1 MLNFEQLYEHIL
13 VLEVKASKANIAQF
27 RKKYELGEYSSKPGE
42 RSIHAAHPQNA
53 INLDAMIADLI
64 EDFNREVKRGTMKQK
79 DIFAFDSYDDF
90 NRELDRAQS
99 QQTKAELK
107 KAEREGGTRV
117 YEDEDLLIVHPQTH
131 AASCAFGSGAK
142 WCTASKDDPRYFKDY
157 TEDKGVLL
165 LYFLPKGKPSFAP
178 QLPEI
183 PKVEITDANIDR
195 AIMLYPTAWRR
206 DGMSTARAVGGM
218 LDDAY
223 GNEMKLNDKN
233 EIIDVD
239 GVVFDSLAEIA
250 KRLPN
255 ETRAARNR
263 MKGYMEQWNANGDK
277 LVDHVLGYG
286 ENVDNP
292 DNQMTFAAAR
302 AGFMTFLTLQWM
314 NNMTLNNNRR
324 GEGLE
329 GINITQLGQ
338 PGSSSM
344 GPNKYQAVTHMMI
357 DALEPT
363 PPLGMKP
370 DGGRKY
376 DKLAVAVYTGTKGR
390 AGEAGANRSFGPYVA
405 EAFDA
410 EDNEIDISKVMQMAN
425 ISDKDVDKI
434 SEYINKFT
442 DEKIWND
449 VDTKGDKGLD
459 SLIEYME
466 IESNQTPENFKRAD
480 EIFIKNPLGPKTWNY
495 ARTSRG
501 EWNELE
507 DQMLDRLD
515 EIVSKR
521 ELIKELEGLDF
532 NELLKR
538 GVPDVGKIKQEYMDR
553 DEQIMSYFLRSAVS
567 QQGLYGYY
575 QDIKGLKWPEFEKR
589 ILDPKYAA
597 AGLYRMIPDW
607 VKNVKKERSPKAEEV
622 LKDLFIQANESEG
635 ATLRPPGEKR
645 DATERYWDE
654 RGRRADLWYTG
665 PVDEIVQVVRYLAT
679 TYANQ
684 MGENMQRG
692 SSRQQ
697 PVDVLYKDY
706 PEFRD
711 AWWYDPK
718 IVGKYWNDAL
728 VEDGNKFKT
737 VHDKIPGRPFF
748 SKDDLLP
755 VGKTRS
761 NMPSPFG
768 EPLYPQATK
777 DLKDTPPPSMDPK

>member
-1 MLNFEQLYEHIL
+1 MLSFEQLCEHVL

-27 RKKYELGEYSSKPGE
+27 KKKYGLGPDSDDAVAEL
-42 RSIHAAHPQNA
+42 I
-53 INLDAMIADLI
+53 D
-64 EDFNREVKRGTMKQK
+64 DFNKELKRGTMKQK
-79 DIFAFDSYDDF
+79 DIFAFDSYNDF
-90 NRELDRAQS
+90 IQALDRAQS

-165 LYFLPKGKPSFAP
+165 LYFLPKGKPSFSP
-178 QLPEI
+178 QLPEM

-195 AIMLYPTAWRR
+195 AIMLYPNTWKK
-206 DGMSTARAVGGM
+206 DGMSTARSVGNM

-223 GNEMKLNDKN
+223 DNEMKLNDKN
-233 EIIDVD
+233 EVIDVD
-239 GVVFDSLAEIA
+239 GIVFDSLAEIA

-255 ETRAARNR
+255 ETKAARNR

-277 LVDHVLGYG
+277 LADHVLGYS
-286 ENVDNP
+286 ENAGNA

-363 PPLGMKP
+363 AQQPQTS
-370 DGGRKY
+370 DRKY
-376 DKLAVAVYTGTKGR
+376 DKLAVAIYTGTKGK
-390 AGEAGANRSFGPYVA
+390 AGDHAWTNRSFGPYIA

-410 EDNEIDISKVMQMAN
+410 EDQEIDISKVIQMAN
-425 ISDKDVDKI
+425 ISKKDVNKI
-434 SEYINKFT
+434 SQYIDQFT

-449 VDTKGDKGLD
+449 VEAKGDKGLD

-575 QDIKGLKWPEFEKR
+575 QEVKGLKWSEFEKR

-635 ATLRPPGEKR
+635 ASLRPPREKR

-679 TYANQ
+679 AYINLQEDRVSSKWTMLQ
-684 MGENMQRG
+684 PG
-692 SSRQQ
+692 STRQQ

-718 IVGKYWNDAL
+718 VVGKYWNDAL

-748 SKDDLLP
+748 SKEDLLP
-755 VGKTRS
+755 VGTTRS

-768 EPLYPQATK
+768 EPLYPQAFK
-777 DLKDTPPPSMDPK
+777 DLKGSPPPSMDPK

>member
-1 MLNFEQLYEHIL
+1 MLNFEQLYEHVL

-27 RKKYELGEYSSKPGE
+27 KKKYGLGQDDTPMFGLGPGSDEAVAEL
-42 RSIHAAHPQNA
+42 
-53 INLDAMIADLI
+53 IN
-64 EDFNREVKRGTMKQK
+64 DFNKELKRGTMKQK
-79 DIFAFDSYDDF
+79 DIFAFDSYNDF
-90 NRELDRAQS
+90 IQALDRAQS

-107 KAEREGGTRV
+107 KVEREGGTRV

-142 WCTASKDDPRYFKDY
+142 WCTASKDNPGYFKDY

-165 LYFLPKGKPSFAP
+165 LYFLPKGKPSFTP
-178 QLPEI
+178 QLPEM

-195 AIMLYPTAWRR
+195 AIMLYPNIWKK

-218 LDDAY
+218 LEDAY

-233 EIIDVD
+233 EVIDVD

-277 LVDHVLGYG
+277 LVDHVIGYG

-344 GPNKYQAVTHMMI
+344 GPNKYQTVTNMMI

-370 DGGRKY
+370 DEGRKY

-442 DEKIWND
+442 DEKVWND

-507 DQMLDRLD
+507 GQMLDRLD
-515 EIVSKR
+515 EIISKR

-622 LKDLFIQANESEG
+622 LRDLFIQSNESEG
-635 ATLRPPGEKR
+635 ASIRPSGEKR

-679 TYANQ
+679 TYINLQ
-684 MGENMQRG
+684 EDRVSSKWTMLQPG
-692 SSRQQ
+692 STRQQ

-768 EPLYPQATK
+768 KPLYPQATK
-777 DLKDTPPPSMDPK
+777 DLKGTPPPSMDPK